1 MANSLFEN
9 ARNAVSRMT
18 QGRQRGGDHA
28 SPEEM
33 QAAKQAIQSA
43 YSQCSQE
50 EKQELQQLEQ
60 KLEAEH
66 NGQQQNNMR

>member
-9 ARNAVSRMT
+9 ARDAVSRFK
-18 QGRQRGGDHA
+18 QKRDGSQAA
-28 SPEEM
+28 SQEDM

-50 EKQELQQLEQ
+50 EKQQLQQLEQ
-60 KLEAEH
+60 QLD
-66 NGQQQNNMR
+66 NDNQSMR